1 MRLPLLLLVALAGS
15 PCAAQAQTLKGERAA
30 PTSPAQVQLSFA
42 PVVRAVV
49 GSVVNVYGA
58 RVERNPRMA
67 QMDEFFRRFFGEGG
81 PGLPPERVQ
90 RSLGSGV
97 IIDDSG
103 LVVTNHHVI
112 ANMTEVKVALH
123 DRREVEAEIILRDPR
138 TDLAVLRLKGKG
150 PYRAIA
156 LGDPDEVQVGDIV
169 LAVGNPFG
177 VGQTVTQ
184 GIVSGLARTNVGVSD
199 YGYFIQTDA
208 SINPGNS
215 GGALV
220 DMAGRLVGIN
230 SAIYSQSGG
239 SIGIGFAIPSNMVKA
254 VVASA
259 RSGASAMQRPYL
271 GASLQKVSADI
282 ADGLGIDPP
291 AGALV
296 ASVRP
301 GSPAEAAGLRTGD
314 VILEVDGRAVDDPDA
329 FGWRFALHGI
339 SGEVPLTVN
348 RRGKRQMLSIK
359 LGPPP
364 EIPARD
370 PVSPKGRVPFAGAT
384 LVNLSPAVSDELHI
398 EQQEG
403 VIVLAIEEG
412 SVADRLGFQKG
423 DVVVQI
429 NGERIETTRAF
440 ETVIRAG
447 ARTWEVSIKRG
458 GQVLTT
464 VFGG

>member
-1 MRLPLLLLVALAGS
+1 
-15 PCAAQAQTLKGERAA
+15 
-30 PTSPAQVQLSFA
+30 
-42 PVVRAVV
+42 
-49 GSVVNVYGA
+49 
-58 RVERNPRMA
+58 MA
-67 QMDEFFRRFFGEGG
+67 
-81 PGLPPERVQ
+81 PERTQ

-97 IIDDSG
+97 IVDGTG

-112 ANMTEVKVALH
+112 DKMTEVKVALQ

-150 PYRAIA
+150 SWKAIEI
-156 LGDPDEVQVGDIV
+156 GDPDDLQVGDLV
-169 LAVGNPFG
+169 LALGNPFG

-220 DMAGRLVGIN
+220 DMSGRLVGIN

-239 SIGIGFAIPSNMVKA
+239 SVGIGFAVPSSMVRA

-259 RSGASAMQRPYL
+259 KAGAKAMQRPYL
-271 GASLQKVSADI
+271 GASLQKVSPDI

-296 ASVRP
+296 AAVRKD
-301 GSPAEAAGLRTGD
+301 GPAEKGGLRTGD
-314 VILEVDGRAVDDPDA
+314 VIVAVDGRAVDDPDA
-329 FGWRFALHGI
+329 FGWRFALQGT
-339 SGEVPLTVN
+339 SGETPLTVN
-348 RRGKRQMLSIK
+348 RRGKQQVVSVR

-364 EIPARD
+364 ELPARD
-370 PVSPKGRVPFAGAT
+370 PIKPSGRVPFAGAT
-384 LVNLSPAVSDELHI
+384 FMNLSPAVSDEMHL
-398 EQQEG
+398 EPGEG
-403 VIVLAIEEG
+403 VIVSEVEDG
-412 SVADRLGFQKG
+412 SAAERLGFQVG
-423 DVVVQI
+423 DVIAEV
-429 NGERIETTRAF
+429 NGQAIETTRELDKLF
-440 ETVIRAG
+440 GAG
-447 ARTWEVSIKRG
+447 ARNWRVSIRRG